1 MRIRIRYPLFAA
13 FLGVIGLLVIL
24 ILLLVSS
31 GLRRELGLMVRA
43 DLERQLALGE
53 WVAQEVGLVD
63 LDLLAREITDH
74 IGYRVTFIDSEGSV
88 LGDSYVEVGR
98 LSEVENHYDRPEV
111 QGLLVSGETVS
122 FAERISETVD
132 QSLLYAARLITLDGS
147 SVIMRI
153 AAPQTDI
160 EQAVSGVQRTVALY
174 GLLAM
179 LFALAAA
186 YMVSIA
192 LTRPLV
198 LLAKRARQLSK
209 GDYTVR
215 VPDTKVTELQD
226 VANAFRLLTAEL
238 QSQFTELGHEREEMQ
253 TLIDC
258 MAEGVIALSEDARVV
273 RMNRSARALLEL
285 PDTPDCA
292 PINSVVSDNKLRSV
306 LEDSVIRPG
315 NSDEVEVNGRHLLV
329 SSRALDLGGA
339 VTTLLDISEIRRLE
353 QVRRDFVANASHELK
368 TPLTSIRGYAE
379 TLLDDDPPE
388 KLKLEFLTSIR
399 KNTLRLEHL
408 VEDLLDLS
416 KLESGGWTG
425 RRESVDTKEV
435 AEEAWQQVVRDI
447 EGKGGISFDILGD
460 LRVKG
465 DREGLFHVFRNLLEN
480 SIRHTD
486 SGGSINVSMALT
498 QDSMVEVVISDDG
511 DGIPAES
518 LPRIFE
524 RFYRADSARAR
535 DFGGTGLGL
544 AIVRHLVSEMGGE
557 VVAES
562 QLGQGTTVRFT
573 VPVE

>member
-132 QSLLYAARLITLDGS
+132 QSLLYAARLITLDGF

-238 QSQFTELGHEREEMQ
+238 QSRFTELGHEREEMQ

-368 TPLTSIRGYAE
+368 TPLTSIRGYVE

>member
-1 MRIRIRYPLFAA
+1 MRIRIQYPLFAA
-13 FLGVIGLLVIL
+13 FLGVIGLLSVL
-24 ILLLVSS
+24 IVLLVSS
-31 GLRRELGLMVRA
+31 SLRKELGLTVRA

-53 WVAQEVGLVD
+53 WVVQEAGLVD
-63 LDLLAREITDH
+63 LDSLAREITDR
-74 IGYRVTFIDSEGSV
+74 IGYRVTFIDPEGSV
-88 LGDSYVEVGR
+88 LGDSYVELGR
-98 LSEVENHYDRPEV
+98 LPEVENHYDRPEV
-111 QGLLVSGETVS
+111 QDLLVSGETVS
-122 FAERISETVD
+122 FAERTSETVAE
-132 QSLLYAARLITLDGS
+132 SLLYAARLITLDGS

-160 EQAVSGVQRTVALY
+160 ERTVSGVQRTVALT

-186 YMVSIA
+186 YMISIA
-192 LTRPLV
+192 LTKPLV
-198 LLAKRARQLSK
+198 LLAQRARQFSK

-226 VANAFRLLTAEL
+226 VADAFNLLTDEL
-238 QSQFTELGHEREEMQ
+238 QSRLTELGHEREEMQ

-258 MAEGVIALSEDARVV
+258 MAEGVIALSEDARVI

-285 PDTPDCA
+285 PDTPVFA
-292 PINSVVSDNKLRSV
+292 PVNSVVSDNKLRSI

-329 SSRALDLGGA
+329 SSRALDPGGA

-435 AEEAWQQVVRDI
+435 AQEAWQVVRDI
-447 EGKGGISFDILGD
+447 EDKEEISFDILGD
-460 LRVKG
+460 LRVMG

-573 VPVE
+573 VPTE

>member
-1 MRIRIRYPLFAA
+1 MRIRIQYPLFAG
-13 FLGVIGLLVIL
+13 FLGVTG
-24 ILLLVSS
+24 LLLVLIALLVSR
-31 GLRRELGLMVRA
+31 GLRSELDLTFRA

-53 WVAQEVGLVD
+53 WIVRESGSVD
-63 LDLLAREITDH
+63 PDSLAREITNR
-74 IGYRVTFIDSEGSV
+74 IGYRVTFIDPEGTV
-88 LGDSYVEVGR
+88 LGDSYVERGQ
-98 LSEVENHYDRPEV
+98 LFQVENHFDRPEV
-111 QGLLVSGETVS
+111 QGVLVDGEAVS
-122 FAERISETVD
+122 FAERTSETVD
-132 QSLLYAARLITLDGS
+132 QPLLYAAQLTSLNGAP
-147 SVIMRI
+147 VVLRI
-153 AAPQTDI
+153 AALQTDI
-160 EQAVSGVQRTVALY
+160 ARAVSGVQRTIF
-174 GLLAM
+174 LAGIIAT
-179 LFALAAA
+179 LFSLVAA
-186 YMVSIA
+186 YLISIA

-198 LLAKRARQLSK
+198 LLAKRAREFSR
-209 GDYTVR
+209 GDYAAR
-215 VPDTKVTELQD
+215 VQDAKVTELQD
-226 VANAFRLLTAEL
+226 VADAFNTLTDEL
-238 QSQFTELGHEREEMQ
+238 QARLSELGHEREEMQ

-258 MAEGVIALSEDARVV
+258 MAEGVIALSADAKVL

-285 PDTPDCA
+285 PDTLDFA
-292 PINSVVSDNKLRSV
+292 PVDSIVRDHKLRSI
-306 LEDSVIRPG
+306 LEDAVIRPG
-315 NSDEVEVNGRHLLV
+315 NSEEVEVNGRHLLV
-329 SSRALDLGGA
+329 SSRALDPGGA

-379 TLLDDDPPE
+379 TLLDDDLPE
-388 KLKLEFLTSIR
+388 KLTLEFLASIR

-425 RRESVDTKEV
+425 GRESVDMKEV
-435 AEEAWQQVVRDI
+435 AEEAWQVVRGI
-447 EGKGGISFDILGD
+447 EDKDGIAFDILGD
-460 LRVKG
+460 FSVIG

-486 SGGSINVSMALT
+486 SDGSINVSMALT

-511 DGIPAES
+511 EGIPAES

-544 AIVRHLVSEMGGE
+544 AIVRHLVSGMGGE

-573 VPVE
+573 VPAG

>member
-1 MRIRIRYPLFAA
+1 MRIRIQYPLFAA
-13 FLGVIGLLVIL
+13 FLGVIGLLSVL
-24 ILLLVSS
+24 IVLLVSS
-31 GLRRELGLMVRA
+31 SLRKELGLTVRA

-53 WVAQEVGLVD
+53 WVVQEAGLVD
-63 LDLLAREITDH
+63 LDSLAREITDR
-74 IGYRVTFIDSEGSV
+74 IGYRVTFIDPEGSV
-88 LGDSYVEVGR
+88 LGDSYVELGR
-98 LSEVENHYDRPEV
+98 LPEVENHYDRPEV
-111 QGLLVSGETVS
+111 QDLLVSGETVS
-122 FAERISETVD
+122 FAERTSETVAE
-132 QSLLYAARLITLDGS
+132 SLLYAARLITLDGS

-160 EQAVSGVQRTVALY
+160 ERTVSGVQRTVALT

-186 YMVSIA
+186 YMISIA
-192 LTRPLV
+192 LTKPLV
-198 LLAKRARQLSK
+198 LLAQRARQFSK
-209 GDYTVR
+209 EDYTVR

-226 VANAFRLLTAEL
+226 VADAFNLLTDEL
-238 QSQFTELGHEREEMQ
+238 QSRLTELGHEREEMQ
-253 TLIDC
+253 ALIDC
-258 MAEGVIALSEDARVV
+258 MAEGVIALSEDARVI

-285 PDTPDCA
+285 LDTPAFA
-292 PINSVVSDNKLRSV
+292 PVNSVVSDNKLRSI

-329 SSRALDLGGA
+329 SSRALDPGGA

-435 AEEAWQQVVRDI
+435 AQEAWQVVRDI
-447 EGKGGISFDILGD
+447 EDKEEISFDILGD
-460 LRVKG
+460 LRVMG

-573 VPVE
+573 VPTE

>member
-111 QGLLVSGETVS
+111 QGLLVGGETVS

-368 TPLTSIRGYAE
+368 TPLTSIRGYVE

>member
-24 ILLLVSS
+24 ILMLASS

-111 QGLLVSGETVS
+111 QGLLVGGETVS

-132 QSLLYAARLITLDGS
+132 QSLLYAARLITLDGF

-153 AAPQTDI
+153 SAPQTDI

-238 QSQFTELGHEREEMQ
+238 QSRFTELGHEREEMQ

-368 TPLTSIRGYAE
+368 TP
-379 TLLDDDPPE
+379 
-388 KLKLEFLTSIR
+388 LTSIR

>member
-74 IGYRVTFIDSEGSV
+74 IGYRVTFIDSEVSV
-88 LGDSYVEVGR
+88 LGDSFVEVGR

-111 QGLLVSGETVS
+111 QGLLVGGETVS

-132 QSLLYAARLITLDGS
+132 QSLLYAARLITLDGF

-368 TPLTSIRGYAE
+368 TPLTSIRGYVE

>member
-111 QGLLVSGETVS
+111 QGLLVGGETVS

-226 VANAFRLLTAEL
+226 VANAFCLLTAEL

-368 TPLTSIRGYAE
+368 TPLTSIRGYVE

>member
-1 MRIRIRYPLFAA
+1 MRIRIQYPLFAA
-13 FLGVIGLLVIL
+13 FLGVIGLLSVL
-24 ILLLVSS
+24 IVLLVSS
-31 GLRRELGLMVRA
+31 GLRKELGLTVRA

-53 WVAQEVGLVD
+53 WVVQEAGLVD
-63 LDLLAREITDH
+63 LDSLAREITDR
-74 IGYRVTFIDSEGSV
+74 IGYRVTFIDPEGSV
-88 LGDSYVEVGR
+88 LGDSYVELGR
-98 LSEVENHYDRPEV
+98 LPEVENHYDRPEV
-111 QGLLVSGETVS
+111 QDLLVSGETVS
-122 FAERISETVD
+122 FAERTSETVAEP
-132 QSLLYAARLITLDGS
+132 LLYAARLITLDGS

-160 EQAVSGVQRTVALY
+160 ERTVSGVQRTVALT

-186 YMVSIA
+186 YMISIA
-192 LTRPLV
+192 LTKPLV
-198 LLAKRARQLSK
+198 LLAQRARQFSK
-209 GDYTVR
+209 EDYTVR

-226 VANAFRLLTAEL
+226 VADAFNLLTDEL
-238 QSQFTELGHEREEMQ
+238 QSRLTELGHEREEMQ

-258 MAEGVIALSEDARVV
+258 MAEGVIALSEDARVI

-285 PDTPDCA
+285 LDTPAFA
-292 PINSVVSDNKLRSV
+292 PVNSVVSDNKLRSI

-329 SSRALDLGGA
+329 SSRALDPGGA

-368 TPLTSIRGYAE
+368 TPLTSIRGYVE

-435 AEEAWQQVVRDI
+435 AQEAWQVVRDI
-447 EGKGGISFDILGD
+447 EVKEGISFDILGD
-460 LRVKG
+460 LRVMG

-486 SGGSINVSMALT
+486 SGGSINVSMVLT

-573 VPVE
+573 VPTE

>member
-88 LGDSYVEVGR
+88 LGDSYIEVGR

-111 QGLLVSGETVS
+111 QGLLVGGETVS

-132 QSLLYAARLITLDGS
+132 QSLLYAARLITLDGF

-226 VANAFRLLTAEL
+226 VANAFRILTAEL

-368 TPLTSIRGYAE
+368 TPLTSIRGYVE

>member
-1 MRIRIRYPLFAA
+1 MRIRIQYPLFAG
-13 FLGVIGLLVIL
+13 FLGVTG
-24 ILLLVSS
+24 LLLVLIALLVSR
-31 GLRRELGLMVRA
+31 GLRSELDLTFRA

-53 WVAQEVGLVD
+53 WIVRESGSVD
-63 LDLLAREITDH
+63 PDSLAREITNR
-74 IGYRVTFIDSEGSV
+74 IGYRVTFIDPEGTV
-88 LGDSYVEVGR
+88 LGDSYVERGQ
-98 LSEVENHYDRPEV
+98 LFQVENHFDRPEV
-111 QGLLVSGETVS
+111 QGVLVDGEAVS
-122 FAERISETVD
+122 FAERTSETVD
-132 QSLLYAARLITLDGS
+132 QPLLYAAQLTSLNGAP
-147 SVIMRI
+147 VVLRI
-153 AAPQTDI
+153 AALQTDI
-160 EQAVSGVQRTVALY
+160 ARAVSGVQRTIF
-174 GLLAM
+174 LAGIIAT
-179 LFALAAA
+179 LFSLVAA
-186 YMVSIA
+186 YVISIA

-198 LLAKRARQLSK
+198 LLAKRAREFSR
-209 GDYTVR
+209 GDYAAR
-215 VPDTKVTELQD
+215 VQDAKVTELQD
-226 VANAFRLLTAEL
+226 VADAFNTLTDEL
-238 QSQFTELGHEREEMQ
+238 QARLSELGHEREEMQ

-258 MAEGVIALSEDARVV
+258 MAEGVIALSADAKVL

-285 PDTPDCA
+285 PDTLDFA
-292 PINSVVSDNKLRSV
+292 PVDSIVRDHKLRSI
-306 LEDSVIRPG
+306 LEDAVIRPG
-315 NSDEVEVNGRHLLV
+315 NSEEVEVNGRHLLV
-329 SSRALDLGGA
+329 SSRALDPGGA

-379 TLLDDDPPE
+379 TLLDDDLPE
-388 KLKLEFLTSIR
+388 KLTLEFLASIR

-425 RRESVDTKEV
+425 GRESVDMKEV
-435 AEEAWQQVVRDI
+435 AEEAWQVVRGI
-447 EGKGGISFDILGD
+447 EDKDGIAFDILGD
-460 LRVKG
+460 FSVMG

-486 SGGSINVSMALT
+486 SDGSINVSMALT

-511 DGIPAES
+511 EGIPAES

-544 AIVRHLVSEMGGE
+544 AIVRHLVSGMGGE

-573 VPVE
+573 VPAG

>member
-1 MRIRIRYPLFAA
+1 MRIRIQYPLFAA
-13 FLGVIGLLVIL
+13 FLGVIGLLSVL
-24 ILLLVSS
+24 IVLLVSS
-31 GLRRELGLMVRA
+31 SLRKELGLTVRA

-53 WVAQEVGLVD
+53 WVVQEAGLVD
-63 LDLLAREITDH
+63 LDSLAREITDR
-74 IGYRVTFIDSEGSV
+74 IGYRVTFIDAEGSV
-88 LGDSYVEVGR
+88 LGDSYVELGR
-98 LSEVENHYDRPEV
+98 LPEVENHYDRPEV
-111 QGLLVSGETVS
+111 QDLLVSGETVS
-122 FAERISETVD
+122 FAERTSETVAE
-132 QSLLYAARLITLDGS
+132 SLLYAARLITLDGS

-160 EQAVSGVQRTVALY
+160 ERTVSGVQRTVALT

-186 YMVSIA
+186 YMISIA
-192 LTRPLV
+192 LTKPLV
-198 LLAKRARQLSK
+198 LLAQRARQFSK
-209 GDYTVR
+209 GDYTLR

-226 VANAFRLLTAEL
+226 VADAFNLLTDEL
-238 QSQFTELGHEREEMQ
+238 QSRLTELGHEREEMQ

-258 MAEGVIALSEDARVV
+258 MAEGVIALSEDARVI

-285 PDTPDCA
+285 LDTPAFA
-292 PINSVVSDNKLRSV
+292 PVNSVVSDNKLRSI

-329 SSRALDLGGA
+329 SSRALDPGGA

-435 AEEAWQQVVRDI
+435 AQEAWQVVRDI
-447 EGKGGISFDILGD
+447 EDKEEISFDILGD
-460 LRVKG
+460 LRVMG

-573 VPVE
+573 VPTE

>member
-1 MRIRIRYPLFAA
+1 MRIRIQRPLFAA
-13 FLGVIGLLVIL
+13 FLGVIGLLVVL
-24 ILLLVSS
+24 IVLLVSS
-31 GLRRELGLMVRA
+31 GLR
-43 DLERQLALGE
+43 
-53 WVAQEVGLVD
+53 VGL
-63 LDLLAREITDH
+63 A
-74 IGYRVTFIDSEGSV
+74 
-88 LGDSYVEVGR
+88 
-98 LSEVENHYDRPEV
+98 
-111 QGLLVSGETVS
+111 
-122 FAERISETVD
+122 
-132 QSLLYAARLITLDGS
+132 
-147 SVIMRI
+147 
-153 AAPQTDI
+153 
-160 EQAVSGVQRTVALY
+160 
-174 GLLAM
+174 GLLAV
-179 LFALAAA
+179 LVALAAA
-186 YMVSIA
+186 YMISIA
-192 LTRPLV
+192 LTSPLV
-198 LLAKRARQLSK
+198 LLAKRARQFSE
-209 GDYTVR
+209 GDYSVR
-215 VPDTKVTELQD
+215 VPDAKVTELQD
-226 VANAFRLLTAEL
+226 VADAFNALTAEL
-238 QSQFTELGHEREEMQ
+238 QSRFTELGHEREETQ

-273 RMNRSARALLEL
+273 RLNRSARALLEL
-285 PDTPDCA
+285 PDIPDLS
-292 PINSVVSDNKLRSV
+292 PISSVIGDNKLRSIM
-306 LEDSVIRPG
+306 EDSVIRPG

-329 SSRALDLGGA
+329 SSRALDPGGT

-379 TLLDDDPPE
+379 TLLDDDLPE
-388 KLKLEFLTSIR
+388 KLTLEFLTSIR
-399 KNTLRLEHL
+399 KNTRRLEHL
-408 VEDLLDLS
+408 VEGLLDLS

-435 AEEAWQQVVRDI
+435 AEEAWQVVRDI
-447 EGKGGISFDILGD
+447 EDKDGIAFDILGD
-460 LRVKG
+460 FGVMG

-511 DGIPAES
+511 EGIPNES

-573 VPVE
+573 VPAG

>member
-1 MRIRIRYPLFAA
+1 MRIRIQYPLFAA
-13 FLGVIGLLVIL
+13 FLGVIGLLLVL
-24 ILLLVSS
+24 IVLLVSS
-31 GLRRELGLMVRA
+31 GLRRELGLTVRA

-53 WVAQEVGLVD
+53 WVVQEAELVD
-63 LDLLAREITDH
+63 LDSVAGEITDR
-74 IGYRVTFIDSEGSV
+74 IGYRVTFIDPDGRV
-88 LGDSYVEVGR
+88 LGDSHVELAR
-98 LSEVENHYDRPEV
+98 LPEVENHYDRPEV
-111 QGLLVSGETVS
+111 QGVLVGGETVS
-122 FAERISETVD
+122 FAERTSETVAEP
-132 QSLLYAARLITLDGS
+132 LLYAARLIILDGS

-153 AAPQTDI
+153 AAPQTGI
-160 EQAVSGVQRTVALY
+160 ERTVSGVQRTVALT

-186 YMVSIA
+186 YMISIA

-198 LLAKRARQLSK
+198 LLAQRARQFSK
-209 GDYTVR
+209 GNYRVR
-215 VPDTKVTELQD
+215 VPDAKVTELQD
-226 VANAFRLLTAEL
+226 VTDAFNLLTDEL
-238 QSQFTELGHEREEMQ
+238 QSRLTELGHEREEMQ

-258 MAEGVIALSEDARVV
+258 MAEGVIALSEDARVI

-285 PDTPDCA
+285 LDTPVLA
-292 PINSVVSDNKLRSV
+292 PVNSVVSDNKLRSI

-329 SSRALDLGGA
+329 SSRALDPGGA

-435 AEEAWQQVVRDI
+435 TQEAWQVVRDI
-447 EGKGGISFDILGD
+447 EGKEGISFDIRGN
-460 LRVKG
+460 LRVMG
-465 DREGLFHVFRNLLEN
+465 DREGLFHIFRNLLEN

-573 VPVE
+573 VPTE

>member
-24 ILLLVSS
+24 ILMLASS

-111 QGLLVSGETVS
+111 QGLLVGGETVS

-368 TPLTSIRGYAE
+368 TPLTSIRGYVE

>member
-1 MRIRIRYPLFAA
+1 MRIRIQYPLFAA
-13 FLGVIGLLVIL
+13 FLSVIGLLLVLI
-24 ILLLVSS
+24 ILLISS
-31 GLRRELGLMVRA
+31 GLRRELGLTVRA

-53 WVAQEVGLVD
+53 WVVQEAGLVD
-63 LDLLAREITDH
+63 LDSLAREIMDR
-74 IGYRVTFIDSEGSV
+74 IGYRVTFIDPEGSV
-88 LGDSYVEVGR
+88 LGDSYVELGR
-98 LSEVENHYDRPEV
+98 LPEVENHYDRPEV
-111 QGLLVSGETVS
+111 QGVLVGGETVS

-215 VPDTKVTELQD
+215 APDTKVTELQD
-226 VANAFRLLTAEL
+226 VADAFNMLTAEL
-238 QSQFTELGHEREEMQ
+238 QSRFTELGHEREEMQ

-329 SSRALDLGGA
+329 SSRALDLGGV

>member
-1 MRIRIRYPLFAA
+1 
-13 FLGVIGLLVIL
+13 
-24 ILLLVSS
+24 
-31 GLRRELGLMVRA
+31 MVRA
-43 DLERQLALGE
+43 DLEQQLALGE

-238 QSQFTELGHEREEMQ
+238 QSRFTELGHEREEMQ

-368 TPLTSIRGYAE
+368 TPLTSIRGYVE

>member
-1 MRIRIRYPLFAA
+1 MRIRIQRPLFAA
-13 FLGVIGLLVIL
+13 FFGVIGLLVVL
-24 ILLLVSS
+24 IVLLVSS
-31 GLRRELGLMVRA
+31 GLR
-43 DLERQLALGE
+43 
-53 WVAQEVGLVD
+53 VGL
-63 LDLLAREITDH
+63 A
-74 IGYRVTFIDSEGSV
+74 
-88 LGDSYVEVGR
+88 
-98 LSEVENHYDRPEV
+98 
-111 QGLLVSGETVS
+111 
-122 FAERISETVD
+122 
-132 QSLLYAARLITLDGS
+132 
-147 SVIMRI
+147 
-153 AAPQTDI
+153 
-160 EQAVSGVQRTVALY
+160 
-174 GLLAM
+174 GLLAV
-179 LFALAAA
+179 LVALAAA
-186 YMVSIA
+186 YMISIA
-192 LTRPLV
+192 LTSPLV
-198 LLAKRARQLSK
+198 LLAKRARQFSE
-209 GDYTVR
+209 GDYSVR
-215 VPDTKVTELQD
+215 VPDAKVTELQD
-226 VANAFRLLTAEL
+226 VADAFNALTAEL
-238 QSQFTELGHEREEMQ
+238 QSRFTELGHEREEAQ

-285 PDTPDCA
+285 PDIPDLS
-292 PINSVVSDNKLRSV
+292 PISSVIGDNKLRSIM
-306 LEDSVIRPG
+306 EDSVIRPG

-329 SSRALDLGGA
+329 SSRALDPGGA
-339 VTTLLDISEIRRLE
+339 VTTFLDISEIRRLE

-379 TLLDDDPPE
+379 TLLDDDLPE
-388 KLKLEFLTSIR
+388 KLTLEFLTSIR
-399 KNTLRLEHL
+399 KNSLRLEHL

-435 AEEAWQQVVRDI
+435 AEEAWQVVRDI
-447 EGKGGISFDILGD
+447 EDKDGIAFDILGD
-460 LRVKG
+460 FSVMG

-511 DGIPAES
+511 EGIPAES

-573 VPVE
+573 VPAG

>member
-1 MRIRIRYPLFAA
+1 MRIRIQYPLFAA
-13 FLGVIGLLVIL
+13 FLGVIGLLSVL
-24 ILLLVSS
+24 IVLLVSS
-31 GLRRELGLMVRA
+31 SLRKELGLTVRA

-53 WVAQEVGLVD
+53 WVVQEAGLVD
-63 LDLLAREITDH
+63 LDSLAREITDR
-74 IGYRVTFIDSEGSV
+74 IGYRVTFIDPEGSV
-88 LGDSYVEVGR
+88 LGDSYVELGR
-98 LSEVENHYDRPEV
+98 LPEVENHYDRPEV
-111 QGLLVSGETVS
+111 QDLLVSGETVS
-122 FAERISETVD
+122 FAERTSETVAE
-132 QSLLYAARLITLDGS
+132 SLLYAARLITLDGS

-153 AAPQTDI
+153 AARQTDI
-160 EQAVSGVQRTVALY
+160 ERTVSGVQRTVALT

-186 YMVSIA
+186 YMISIA
-192 LTRPLV
+192 LTKPLV
-198 LLAKRARQLSK
+198 LLAQRARQFSK
-209 GDYTVR
+209 GDYTLR

-226 VANAFRLLTAEL
+226 VADAFNLLTDEL
-238 QSQFTELGHEREEMQ
+238 QSRLTELGHEREEMQ

-258 MAEGVIALSEDARVV
+258 MAEGVIALSEDARVI

-285 PDTPDCA
+285 LDTPAFA
-292 PINSVVSDNKLRSV
+292 PVNSVVSDNKLRSI

-329 SSRALDLGGA
+329 SSRALDPGGA

-435 AEEAWQQVVRDI
+435 AQEAWQVVRDI
-447 EGKGGISFDILGD
+447 EDKEEISFDILGD
-460 LRVKG
+460 LRVMG

-573 VPVE
+573 VPTE

>member
-1 MRIRIRYPLFAA
+1 MRIRIQYPLFAA

-24 ILLLVSS
+24 ILMLASS

-111 QGLLVSGETVS
+111 QGLLVGGETVS

-132 QSLLYAARLITLDGS
+132 QSLLYAARLITLDGF

-238 QSQFTELGHEREEMQ
+238 QSRFTELGHEREEMQ

-315 NSDEVEVNGRHLLV
+315 NSDEVEVNGRHLLI

-368 TPLTSIRGYAE
+368 TPLTSIRGYVE

>member
-1 MRIRIRYPLFAA
+1 MRIRIQYPLFAG
-13 FLGVIGLLVIL
+13 FLGVTG
-24 ILLLVSS
+24 LLLVLIALLVSR
-31 GLRRELGLMVRA
+31 GLRSELDLTFRA

-53 WVAQEVGLVD
+53 WIVRESGSVD
-63 LDLLAREITDH
+63 PDSLAREITNR
-74 IGYRVTFIDSEGSV
+74 IGYRVTFIDPEGTV
-88 LGDSYVEVGR
+88 LGDSYVERGQ
-98 LSEVENHYDRPEV
+98 LFQVENHFDRPEV
-111 QGLLVSGETVS
+111 QGVLVDGEAVS
-122 FAERISETVD
+122 FAERTSETVD
-132 QSLLYAARLITLDGS
+132 QPLLYAAQLTSLNGAP
-147 SVIMRI
+147 VVLRI
-153 AAPQTDI
+153 AALQTDI
-160 EQAVSGVQRTVALY
+160 ARAVSGVQRTIF
-174 GLLAM
+174 LAGIIAT
-179 LFALAAA
+179 LFSLVAA
-186 YMVSIA
+186 YVISIA

-198 LLAKRARQLSK
+198 LLAKRAREFSR
-209 GDYTVR
+209 GDYAAR
-215 VPDTKVTELQD
+215 VQDAKVTELQD
-226 VANAFRLLTAEL
+226 VADAFNTLTDEL
-238 QSQFTELGHEREEMQ
+238 QARLSELGHEREEMQ

-258 MAEGVIALSEDARVV
+258 MAEGVIALSADAKVL

-285 PDTPDCA
+285 PDTLDFA
-292 PINSVVSDNKLRSV
+292 PVDSIVRDHKLRSI
-306 LEDSVIRPG
+306 LEDAVIRPG
-315 NSDEVEVNGRHLLV
+315 NSEEVEVNGRHLLV
-329 SSRALDLGGA
+329 SSRALDPGGA

-379 TLLDDDPPE
+379 TLLDDDLPE
-388 KLKLEFLTSIR
+388 KLTLEFLTSIR
-399 KNTLRLEHL
+399 KNSLRLEHL

-435 AEEAWQQVVRDI
+435 AEEAWQVVRDI
-447 EGKGGISFDILGD
+447 EDKDGIAFDILGD
-460 LRVKG
+460 FSVMG

-511 DGIPAES
+511 EGIPAES

-544 AIVRHLVSEMGGE
+544 AIVRHLVSGMGGE

-573 VPVE
+573 VPAG

>member
-1 MRIRIRYPLFAA
+1 MRIRIQYPLFAG
-13 FLGVIGLLVIL
+13 FLGVTG
-24 ILLLVSS
+24 LLLVLIALLVSR
-31 GLRRELGLMVRA
+31 GLRSELDLTFRA

-53 WVAQEVGLVD
+53 WIVRESGSVD
-63 LDLLAREITDH
+63 PDSLAREITNR
-74 IGYRVTFIDSEGSV
+74 IGYRVTFIDPEGTV
-88 LGDSYVEVGR
+88 LGDSYVERGQ
-98 LSEVENHYDRPEV
+98 LFQVENHFDRPEV
-111 QGLLVSGETVS
+111 QGVLVDGEAVS
-122 FAERISETVD
+122 FAERTSETVD
-132 QSLLYAARLITLDGS
+132 QPLLYAAQLTSLNGAP
-147 SVIMRI
+147 VVLRI
-153 AAPQTDI
+153 AALQTDI
-160 EQAVSGVQRTVALY
+160 ARAVSGVQRTIF
-174 GLLAM
+174 LAGIIAT
-179 LFALAAA
+179 LFSLVAA
-186 YMVSIA
+186 YVISIA

-198 LLAKRARQLSK
+198 LLAKRAREFSR
-209 GDYTVR
+209 GDYAAR
-215 VPDTKVTELQD
+215 VQDAKVTELQD
-226 VANAFRLLTAEL
+226 VADAFNTLTDEL
-238 QSQFTELGHEREEMQ
+238 QARLSELGHEREEMQ

-258 MAEGVIALSEDARVV
+258 MAEGVIALSADAKVL

-285 PDTPDCA
+285 PDTLDFA
-292 PINSVVSDNKLRSV
+292 PVDSIVRDHKLRSI
-306 LEDSVIRPG
+306 LEDAVIRPG
-315 NSDEVEVNGRHLLV
+315 NSEEVEVNGRHLLV
-329 SSRALDLGGA
+329 SSRALDPGGA

-379 TLLDDDPPE
+379 TLLDDDLSE
-388 KLKLEFLTSIR
+388 KLTLEFLASIR

-425 RRESVDTKEV
+425 GRESVDMKEV
-435 AEEAWQQVVRDI
+435 AEEAWQVVRGI
-447 EGKGGISFDILGD
+447 EDKDGIAFDILGD
-460 LRVKG
+460 FSVIG

-486 SGGSINVSMALT
+486 SDGSINVSMALT

-511 DGIPAES
+511 EGIPAES

-544 AIVRHLVSEMGGE
+544 AIVRHLVSGMGGE

-573 VPVE
+573 VPAG

>member
-1 MRIRIRYPLFAA
+1 MRIRIQRPLFAA
-13 FLGVIGLLVIL
+13 FLGVIGLLVVL
-24 ILLLVSS
+24 IVLLVSS
-31 GLRRELGLMVRA
+31 GLR
-43 DLERQLALGE
+43 
-53 WVAQEVGLVD
+53 VGL
-63 LDLLAREITDH
+63 A
-74 IGYRVTFIDSEGSV
+74 
-88 LGDSYVEVGR
+88 
-98 LSEVENHYDRPEV
+98 
-111 QGLLVSGETVS
+111 
-122 FAERISETVD
+122 
-132 QSLLYAARLITLDGS
+132 
-147 SVIMRI
+147 
-153 AAPQTDI
+153 
-160 EQAVSGVQRTVALY
+160 
-174 GLLAM
+174 GLLAV
-179 LFALAAA
+179 LVALAAA
-186 YMVSIA
+186 YMISIA
-192 LTRPLV
+192 LTSPLV
-198 LLAKRARQLSK
+198 LLAKRARQFSE
-209 GDYTVR
+209 GDYSVR
-215 VPDTKVTELQD
+215 VPDAKVTELQD
-226 VANAFRLLTAEL
+226 VADAFNALTTEL
-238 QSQFTELGHEREEMQ
+238 QSRFTELGHEREETQ

-285 PDTPDCA
+285 PDIPDLS
-292 PINSVVSDNKLRSV
+292 PISSVIGDNKLRSIM
-306 LEDSVIRPG
+306 EDSVIRPG

-329 SSRALDLGGA
+329 SSRALDPGGT

-379 TLLDDDPPE
+379 TLLDDDLPE
-388 KLKLEFLTSIR
+388 KLTLEFLTSIR
-399 KNTLRLEHL
+399 KNSLRLEHL
-408 VEDLLDLS
+408 AEDLLDLS

-435 AEEAWQQVVRDI
+435 AEEAWQVVRDI
-447 EGKGGISFDILGD
+447 EDKDGIAFDILGD
-460 LRVKG
+460 FSVMG

-511 DGIPAES
+511 EGIPNES

-535 DFGGTGLGL
+535 DFGGTGLGF

-573 VPVE
+573 VPAG

>member
-24 ILLLVSS
+24 ILMLASS

-53 WVAQEVGLVD
+53 WVVQEAGLVD
-63 LDLLAREITDH
+63 LDSLAREITDR
-74 IGYRVTFIDSEGSV
+74 IGYRVTFIDPEGSV
-88 LGDSYVEVGR
+88 LGDSYVELGR
-98 LSEVENHYDRPEV
+98 LPEVENHYDRPEV
-111 QGLLVSGETVS
+111 QDLLVSGETVS
-122 FAERISETVD
+122 FTERTSETVAEP
-132 QSLLYAARLITLDGS
+132 LLYAARLITLDGS

-160 EQAVSGVQRTVALY
+160 ERTVSGVQRTVALT

-186 YMVSIA
+186 YMISIA
-192 LTRPLV
+192 LTKPLV
-198 LLAKRARQLSK
+198 LLAQRARQFSK

-226 VANAFRLLTAEL
+226 VADAFNLLTDEL
-238 QSQFTELGHEREEMQ
+238 QSRLTELGHEREEMQ

-258 MAEGVIALSEDARVV
+258 MAEGVIALSEDARVI

-285 PDTPDCA
+285 LDTPAFA
-292 PINSVVSDNKLRSV
+292 PVSSVVSDNKLRSI

-329 SSRALDLGGA
+329 SSRALDPGGA

-368 TPLTSIRGYAE
+368 TPLTSIRGYVE

-435 AEEAWQQVVRDI
+435 AQEAWQVVRDI
-447 EGKGGISFDILGD
+447 EDKEEISFDILGD
-460 LRVKG
+460 LRVMG

-486 SGGSINVSMALT
+486 SGGSINVSMVLT

-573 VPVE
+573 VPTE

>member
-1 MRIRIRYPLFAA
+1 MRIRIQRPLFAA
-13 FLGVIGLLVIL
+13 FFGVIGLLVVL
-24 ILLLVSS
+24 IVLLVSS
-31 GLRRELGLMVRA
+31 GLR
-43 DLERQLALGE
+43 
-53 WVAQEVGLVD
+53 VGL
-63 LDLLAREITDH
+63 A
-74 IGYRVTFIDSEGSV
+74 
-88 LGDSYVEVGR
+88 
-98 LSEVENHYDRPEV
+98 
-111 QGLLVSGETVS
+111 
-122 FAERISETVD
+122 
-132 QSLLYAARLITLDGS
+132 
-147 SVIMRI
+147 
-153 AAPQTDI
+153 
-160 EQAVSGVQRTVALY
+160 
-174 GLLAM
+174 GLLAV
-179 LFALAAA
+179 LVALAAA
-186 YMVSIA
+186 YMISIA
-192 LTRPLV
+192 LTSPLV
-198 LLAKRARQLSK
+198 LLAKRARQFSE
-209 GDYTVR
+209 GDYSVR
-215 VPDTKVTELQD
+215 VPDAKVTELQD
-226 VANAFRLLTAEL
+226 VADAFNALTAEL
-238 QSQFTELGHEREEMQ
+238 QSRFTELGHEREEAQ

-285 PDTPDCA
+285 PDIPDLS
-292 PINSVVSDNKLRSV
+292 PISSVIGDNKLRSIM
-306 LEDSVIRPG
+306 EDSVIRPG
-315 NSDEVEVNGRHLLV
+315 NSYEVEVNGRHLLV
-329 SSRALDLGGA
+329 SSRALDPGGA
-339 VTTLLDISEIRRLE
+339 VTTFLDISEIRRLE

-388 KLKLEFLTSIR
+388 KLTLEFLTSIR

-435 AEEAWQQVVRDI
+435 AEEAWQVVRDI
-447 EGKGGISFDILGD
+447 EDKDGIAFDILGD
-460 LRVKG
+460 FSVMG

-511 DGIPAES
+511 EGIPNES

-544 AIVRHLVSEMGGE
+544 AIVRHLVLEMGGE

-573 VPVE
+573 VPAG

>member
-1 MRIRIRYPLFAA
+1 MRIRIQYPLFAA
-13 FLGVIGLLVIL
+13 FLGVIGLLLVL
-24 ILLLVSS
+24 IVLLVSS
-31 GLRRELGLMVRA
+31 GLRRELGLTVRA

-53 WVAQEVGLVD
+53 WVVQEAELVD
-63 LDLLAREITDH
+63 LDSVAGEITDR
-74 IGYRVTFIDSEGSV
+74 IGYRVTFIDPDGRV
-88 LGDSYVEVGR
+88 LGDSYVELAR
-98 LSEVENHYDRPEV
+98 LPEVENHYDRPEV
-111 QGLLVSGETVS
+111 QGVLVGGETVS
-122 FAERISETVD
+122 FAERTSETVAEP
-132 QSLLYAARLITLDGS
+132 LLYAARLITLDSS

-153 AAPQTDI
+153 AAPQTGI
-160 EQAVSGVQRTVALY
+160 ERTVSGVQRTVALT

-186 YMVSIA
+186 YMISIA

-198 LLAKRARQLSK
+198 LLAQRARQFSK
-209 GDYTVR
+209 GDYRVR
-215 VPDTKVTELQD
+215 VPDAKVTELQD
-226 VANAFRLLTAEL
+226 VTDAFNLLTDEL
-238 QSQFTELGHEREEMQ
+238 QSRLTELGHEREEMQ

-258 MAEGVIALSEDARVV
+258 MAEGVIALSEDARVI

-285 PDTPDCA
+285 LDTPVLA
-292 PINSVVSDNKLRSV
+292 PVNSVVSDNKLRSI

-329 SSRALDLGGA
+329 SSRALDPGGA

-435 AEEAWQQVVRDI
+435 TQEAWQVVRDI
-447 EGKGGISFDILGD
+447 EGKEEISFDVLGD
-460 LRVKG
+460 LRVMG
-465 DREGLFHVFRNLLEN
+465 DREGLFHIFRNLLEN

-557 VVAES
+557 VSAES

-573 VPVE
+573 VPTE

>member
-1 MRIRIRYPLFAA
+1 MRIRIQYPLFAA
-13 FLGVIGLLVIL
+13 FLGVIGLLSVL
-24 ILLLVSS
+24 IVLLVSS
-31 GLRRELGLMVRA
+31 SLRKELGLTVRA

-53 WVAQEVGLVD
+53 WVVQEAGLVD
-63 LDLLAREITDH
+63 LDSLAREITDR
-74 IGYRVTFIDSEGSV
+74 IGYRVTFIDPEGSV
-88 LGDSYVEVGR
+88 LGDSYVELGR
-98 LSEVENHYDRPEV
+98 LPEVENHYDRPEV
-111 QGLLVSGETVS
+111 QDLLVSGETVS

-153 AAPQTDI
+153 AARQTDI
-160 EQAVSGVQRTVALY
+160 ERTVSGVQRTVALT

-186 YMVSIA
+186 YMISIA
-192 LTRPLV
+192 LTKPLV
-198 LLAKRARQLSK
+198 LLAQRARQFSK

-226 VANAFRLLTAEL
+226 VADAFNLLTDEL
-238 QSQFTELGHEREEMQ
+238 QSRLTELGHEREEMQ

-258 MAEGVIALSEDARVV
+258 MAEGVIALSEDARVI

-285 PDTPDCA
+285 LDTPAFA
-292 PINSVVSDNKLRSV
+292 PVNSVVSDNKLRSI

-329 SSRALDLGGA
+329 SSRALDPGGA

-435 AEEAWQQVVRDI
+435 AQEAWQVVRDI
-447 EGKGGISFDILGD
+447 EGKEGISFDILGD
-460 LRVKG
+460 LRVMG

-573 VPVE
+573 VPTE

>member
-1 MRIRIRYPLFAA
+1 MRIRIQYPLFAA
-13 FLGVIGLLVIL
+13 FLGVIGLLSVL
-24 ILLLVSS
+24 IVLLVSS
-31 GLRRELGLMVRA
+31 SLRKELGLTVRA

-53 WVAQEVGLVD
+53 WVVQEAGLVD
-63 LDLLAREITDH
+63 LDSLAREITDR
-74 IGYRVTFIDSEGSV
+74 IGYRVTFIDPEGSV
-88 LGDSYVEVGR
+88 LGDSYVELGR
-98 LSEVENHYDRPEV
+98 LPEVENHYDRPEV
-111 QGLLVSGETVS
+111 QDLLVSGETVS
-122 FAERISETVD
+122 FAERTSETVAEP
-132 QSLLYAARLITLDGS
+132 LLYAARLITLDGS

-160 EQAVSGVQRTVALY
+160 ERTVSGVQRTVALT

-186 YMVSIA
+186 YMISIA
-192 LTRPLV
+192 LTKPLV
-198 LLAKRARQLSK
+198 LLAQRARQFSK

-226 VANAFRLLTAEL
+226 VADAFNLLTDEL
-238 QSQFTELGHEREEMQ
+238 QSRLTELGHEREEMQ

-258 MAEGVIALSEDARVV
+258 MAEGVIALSEDARVI

-285 PDTPDCA
+285 LDTPAFA
-292 PINSVVSDNKLRSV
+292 PVNSVVSDNKLRSI

-329 SSRALDLGGA
+329 SSRALDPGGA

-435 AEEAWQQVVRDI
+435 AQEAWQVVRDI
-447 EGKGGISFDILGD
+447 EGKEGISFDILGD
-460 LRVKG
+460 LRVMG

-486 SGGSINVSMALT
+486 SGGSINVSMVLT

-573 VPVE
+573 VPTE

>member
-160 EQAVSGVQRTVALY
+160 EQAVSGVQKTVALY

-368 TPLTSIRGYAE
+368 TPLTSIRGYVE

>member
-1 MRIRIRYPLFAA
+1 MRIRIQHPLFAA
-13 FLGVIGLLVIL
+13 FLGVIGLLLVL
-24 ILLLVSS
+24 IMLLVSS
-31 GLRRELGLMVRA
+31 GFR
-43 DLERQLALGE
+43 
-53 WVAQEVGLVD
+53 VGL
-63 LDLLAREITDH
+63 A
-74 IGYRVTFIDSEGSV
+74 
-88 LGDSYVEVGR
+88 
-98 LSEVENHYDRPEV
+98 
-111 QGLLVSGETVS
+111 
-122 FAERISETVD
+122 
-132 QSLLYAARLITLDGS
+132 
-147 SVIMRI
+147 
-153 AAPQTDI
+153 
-160 EQAVSGVQRTVALY
+160 

-179 LFALAAA
+179 LVALAAA
-186 YMVSIA
+186 YMISIA
-192 LTRPLV
+192 LTSPLV
-198 LLAKRARQLSK
+198 LLAKRARQFSK
-209 GDYTVR
+209 GDYSVR
-215 VPDTKVTELQD
+215 VPDAKVTELQD
-226 VANAFRLLTAEL
+226 VADAFNALTAEL
-238 QSQFTELGHEREEMQ
+238 QSRFTELGHEREETQ

-285 PDTPDCA
+285 PDIPDLS
-292 PINSVVSDNKLRSV
+292 PISSVVGDNKLRSIM
-306 LEDSVIRPG
+306 EDSVIRPG

-329 SSRALDLGGA
+329 SSRALDPGGT

-388 KLKLEFLTSIR
+388 KLTLEFLTSIR

-435 AEEAWQQVVRDI
+435 AEEAWQVVRDI
-447 EGKGGISFDILGD
+447 EDKDGITFDILGD
-460 LRVKG
+460 FSVMG

-511 DGIPAES
+511 EGIPAES

-573 VPVE
+573 VPAG

>member
-1 MRIRIRYPLFAA
+1 MRIRIQRPLFAA
-13 FLGVIGLLVIL
+13 FLGVIGLLVVL
-24 ILLLVSS
+24 IVLLVSS
-31 GLRRELGLMVRA
+31 GLR
-43 DLERQLALGE
+43 
-53 WVAQEVGLVD
+53 VGL
-63 LDLLAREITDH
+63 A
-74 IGYRVTFIDSEGSV
+74 
-88 LGDSYVEVGR
+88 
-98 LSEVENHYDRPEV
+98 
-111 QGLLVSGETVS
+111 
-122 FAERISETVD
+122 
-132 QSLLYAARLITLDGS
+132 
-147 SVIMRI
+147 
-153 AAPQTDI
+153 
-160 EQAVSGVQRTVALY
+160 
-174 GLLAM
+174 GLLAV
-179 LFALAAA
+179 LVALAAA
-186 YMVSIA
+186 YMISIA
-192 LTRPLV
+192 LTSPLV
-198 LLAKRARQLSK
+198 LLAKRARQFSE
-209 GDYTVR
+209 GDYSVR
-215 VPDTKVTELQD
+215 VPDAKVTELQD
-226 VANAFRLLTAEL
+226 VADAFNALTTEL
-238 QSQFTELGHEREEMQ
+238 QSRFTELGHEREETQ

-285 PDTPDCA
+285 PDIPDLS
-292 PINSVVSDNKLRSV
+292 PISSVIGDNKLRSIM
-306 LEDSVIRPG
+306 EDSVIRPG

-329 SSRALDLGGA
+329 SSRALDPGGA
-339 VTTLLDISEIRRLE
+339 VTTFLDISEIRRLE

-379 TLLDDDPPE
+379 TLLDDDLPE
-388 KLKLEFLTSIR
+388 KLTLEFLTSIR
-399 KNTLRLEHL
+399 KNSLRLEHL

-435 AEEAWQQVVRDI
+435 GDI
-447 EGKGGISFDILGD
+447 GDKDGIAFDILGD
-460 LRVKG
+460 FGVMG

-498 QDSMVEVVISDDG
+498 QDSMVEVVISEDG
-511 DGIPAES
+511 EGIPNES

-573 VPVE
+573 VPAG

>member
-1 MRIRIRYPLFAA
+1 MRIRIQYPLFAA
-13 FLGVIGLLVIL
+13 FLGVIGLLSVL
-24 ILLLVSS
+24 IVLLVSS
-31 GLRRELGLMVRA
+31 SLRKELGLTVRA

-53 WVAQEVGLVD
+53 WVVQEAGLVD
-63 LDLLAREITDH
+63 LDSLAREITDR
-74 IGYRVTFIDSEGSV
+74 IGYRVTFIDPEGSV
-88 LGDSYVEVGR
+88 LGDSYVELGR
-98 LSEVENHYDRPEV
+98 LPEVENHYDRPEV
-111 QGLLVSGETVS
+111 QDLLVSGETVS
-122 FAERISETVD
+122 FAERTSETVAE
-132 QSLLYAARLITLDGS
+132 SLLYAARLITLDGS

-160 EQAVSGVQRTVALY
+160 ERTVSGVQRTVALT

-186 YMVSIA
+186 YMISIA
-192 LTRPLV
+192 LTKPLV
-198 LLAKRARQLSK
+198 LLAQRARQFSK
-209 GDYTVR
+209 GDYTLR

-226 VANAFRLLTAEL
+226 VADAFNLLTDEL
-238 QSQFTELGHEREEMQ
+238 QSRLTELGHEREEMQ

-258 MAEGVIALSEDARVV
+258 MAEGVIALSEDARVI

-285 PDTPDCA
+285 LDTPAFA
-292 PINSVVSDNKLRSV
+292 PVNSVVSDNKLRSILV
-306 LEDSVIRPG
+306 DSVIRPG

-329 SSRALDLGGA
+329 SSRALDPGGA

-435 AEEAWQQVVRDI
+435 AQEAWQVVRDI
-447 EGKGGISFDILGD
+447 EDKEEISFDILGD
-460 LRVKG
+460 LRVMG

-573 VPVE
+573 VPTE

>member
-1 MRIRIRYPLFAA
+1 MRIRIQYPLFAA
-13 FLGVIGLLVIL
+13 FLGVIGLLSVL

-31 GLRRELGLMVRA
+31 GLRKELGLTVRA
-43 DLERQLALGE
+43 DLERQLVLGE
-53 WVAQEVGLVD
+53 WVVQEAGLVD
-63 LDLLAREITDH
+63 LDSLAREITDR
-74 IGYRVTFIDSEGSV
+74 IGYRVTFIDPEGSV
-88 LGDSYVEVGR
+88 LGDSYVELGR
-98 LSEVENHYDRPEV
+98 LPEVENHYDRPEV
-111 QGLLVSGETVS
+111 QDLLVSGETVS
-122 FAERISETVD
+122 FAERTSETVAEP
-132 QSLLYAARLITLDGS
+132 LLYAARLITLDGS

-160 EQAVSGVQRTVALY
+160 ERTVSGVQRTVALT

-186 YMVSIA
+186 YMISIA
-192 LTRPLV
+192 LTKPLV
-198 LLAKRARQLSK
+198 LLAQRARQFSK
-209 GDYTVR
+209 EDYTVR

-226 VANAFRLLTAEL
+226 VADAFNLLTDEL
-238 QSQFTELGHEREEMQ
+238 QSRLTELGHEREEMQ

-258 MAEGVIALSEDARVV
+258 MAEGVIALSEDARVI

-285 PDTPDCA
+285 LDTPAFA
-292 PINSVVSDNKLRSV
+292 PVNSVVSDNKLRSI

-329 SSRALDLGGA
+329 SSRALDPGGA

-368 TPLTSIRGYAE
+368 TPLTSIRGYVE

-435 AEEAWQQVVRDI
+435 AQEAWQVVRDI
-447 EGKGGISFDILGD
+447 EDKEEISFDILGD
-460 LRVKG
+460 LRVMG

-486 SGGSINVSMALT
+486 SGGSINVSMVLT

-573 VPVE
+573 VPTE

>member
-215 VPDTKVTELQD
+215 APDTKVTELQD
-226 VANAFRLLTAEL
+226 VADAFNMLTAEL
-238 QSQFTELGHEREEMQ
+238 QSRFTELGHEREEMQ

-368 TPLTSIRGYAE
+368 TPLTSIRGYVE

-388 KLKLEFLTSIR
+388 KLKWEFLTSIR

>member
-111 QGLLVSGETVS
+111 QGLLVGGETVS

-160 EQAVSGVQRTVALY
+160 ERAVSGVQRTIALY

-215 VPDTKVTELQD
+215 APDTKVTELQD
-226 VANAFRLLTAEL
+226 VADAFNMLTAEL
-238 QSQFTELGHEREEMQ
+238 QSRFTELGHEREEMQ

-368 TPLTSIRGYAE
+368 TPLTSIRGYVE

>member
-111 QGLLVSGETVS
+111 QGLLVGGETVS

-132 QSLLYAARLITLDGS
+132 QSLLYAARLITLDGF

-226 VANAFRLLTAEL
+226 VANAFHLLTAEL
-238 QSQFTELGHEREEMQ
+238 QSRFTELGHEREEMQ

-368 TPLTSIRGYAE
+368 TPLTSIRGYVE